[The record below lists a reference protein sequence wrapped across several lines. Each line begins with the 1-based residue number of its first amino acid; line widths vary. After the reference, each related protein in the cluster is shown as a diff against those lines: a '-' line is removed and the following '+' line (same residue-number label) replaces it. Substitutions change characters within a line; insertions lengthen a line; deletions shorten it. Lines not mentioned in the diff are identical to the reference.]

1 MMVVNNMDWE
11 MVDVKVRRR
20 TSNAHVRKSIRVSPK
35 ANRIVISG
43 DLISDAGWNK
53 EHEIVSL
60 YKSGNLFMFKPNKI
74 GSIHFVGTF
83 KNNPDGT
90 KTLNGHTMHIHSFD
104 IRSTLLMVADTNSR
118 FAKRVDYDAWVDG
131 NSIIF
136 KYEKSIYAD
145 ENKAVNE

>member
-11 MVDVKVRRR
+11 MVDVKVRGGGG
-20 TSNAHVRKSIRVSPK
+20 AHVRKAIRVNPK
-35 ANRIVISG
+35 TNRIVISG
-43 DLISDAGWNK
+43 DLISEAGWNK
-53 EHEIVSL
+53 ERERVSL

-74 GSIHFVGTF
+74 GSIYFVGTF

-90 KTLNGHTMHIHSFD
+90 KTLNGNTMQTYGFD

-131 NSIIF
+131 DAILF
-136 KYEKSIYAD
+136 KFKESIYD
-145 ENKAVNE
+145 EPISENEG